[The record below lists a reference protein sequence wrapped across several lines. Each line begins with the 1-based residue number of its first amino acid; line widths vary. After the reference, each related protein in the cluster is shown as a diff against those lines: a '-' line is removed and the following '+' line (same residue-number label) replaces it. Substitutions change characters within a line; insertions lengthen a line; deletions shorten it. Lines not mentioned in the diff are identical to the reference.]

1 MPLSRRYCI
10 SAALGLMSGIPVG
23 GAAQAPAVTLEDSV
37 YVAALTTSTAS
48 PWKLVM
54 STATGTYDAAS
65 ARQLVCVLPDCP
77 GRDRTLV
84 AHFVSVA
91 GQRRTLAPFVRAAVA
106 GTWVAPESLPP
117 HRRRLGRLPDP
128 EPRDAADSAMVRGWE
143 AFWRRYGGSA
153 EVLEAS
159 GETWLHWERN
169 GVHHAVPT
177 RHIAELIS
185 TGGRRRVIDLTEP
198 TSDYSRLQAVRGARR

>member
-1 MPLSRRYCI
+1 
-10 SAALGLMSGIPVG
+10 MSGIPVG

-153 EVLEAS
+153 EVLEVSRVGFSADRSQALFIAS
-159 GETWLHWERN
+159 RLASPGEAPSLSIWSL
-169 GVHHAVPT
+169 
-177 RHIAELIS
+177 
-185 TGGRRRVIDLTEP
+185 RRVGDRWHVVGILSMRE
-198 TSDYSRLQAVRGARR
+198 